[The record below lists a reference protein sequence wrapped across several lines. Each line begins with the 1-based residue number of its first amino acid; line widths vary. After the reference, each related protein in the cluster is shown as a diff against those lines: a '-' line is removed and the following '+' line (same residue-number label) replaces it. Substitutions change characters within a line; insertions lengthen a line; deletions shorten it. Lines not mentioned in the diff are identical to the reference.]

1 MISWLV
7 MTSDP
12 RQVPTLPVLCDVELE
27 TGRTASVTVF
37 LSITSATHAGP
48 ETLDEF
54 LNAPRRLLPV
64 VYPAS
69 EKHELL
75 SRAAIVSVRVTS
87 EISPSAE
94 VAAPLDVDMVHAE
107 LSSGRVIDGVIK
119 HARET
124 RLSDFFNAA
133 PDFFVLEDSRG
144 PLRQQASRRLHQH
157 VRSLC
162 RGSIRSSMH

>member
-1 MISWLV
+1 MYAGSQ

-12 RQVPTLPVLCDVELE
+12 RQVPTLPVLCDIELE
-27 TGRTASVTVF
+27 TGRTASVTLF
-37 LSITSATHAGP
+37 LSITSAVHAGP

-75 SRAAIVSVRVTS
+75 SRHAIVSVRVTS

-94 VAAPLDVDMVHAE
+94 SAAAQDVDMVRAE
-107 LSSGRVIDGVIK
+107 LSSGRVVDGVLK
-119 HARET
+119 HVHEA

-133 PDFFVLEDSRG
+133 PDFFALEDGAGVLYVNKR
-144 PLRQQASRRLHQH
+144 H
-157 VRSLC
+157 VI
-162 RGSIRSSMH
+162 SITL